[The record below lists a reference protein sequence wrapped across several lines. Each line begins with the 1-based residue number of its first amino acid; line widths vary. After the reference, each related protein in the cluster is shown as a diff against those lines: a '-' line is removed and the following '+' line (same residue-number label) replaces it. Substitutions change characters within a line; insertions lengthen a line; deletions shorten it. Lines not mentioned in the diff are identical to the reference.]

1 MSQAKKSFKD
11 EPAMRFISAIN
22 EQEQEQAAEQTT
34 VPGKYT
40 IAPRT
45 VEPKTRRLQLVL
57 QPSLYSKV
65 KERAEASGV
74 SVNEYIHQVLE
85 IATKGE

>member
-1 MSQAKKSFKD
+1 MSQVKKSFKD
-11 EPAMRFISAIN
+11 EPAMQFISTIN
-22 EQEQEQAAEQTT
+22 EDEPAKESPT
-34 VPGKYT
+34 VPGRYT

-45 VEPKTRRLQLVL
+45 IEAKSRRLQLVI
-57 QPSLYSKV
+57 QPSLYNKV
-65 KERAEASGV
+65 KERAEQSGV

>member
-1 MSQAKKSFKD
+1 MAQAKKSFKD
-11 EPAMRFISAIN
+11 EPAMQFISAIN
-22 EQEQEQAAEQTT
+22 EQEQAAGQIT
-34 VPGKYT
+34 VPGRYT